1 MAGYDAARQRV
12 ILSFPSEE
20 VKYGFLDSLLP
31 VYAPE
36 IQAGNGKD
44 IFSLDDGLEAGG

>member
-20 VKYGFLDSLLP
+20 VKYGFINSLALFFRHQDNNSKGMP
-31 VYAPE
+31 
-36 IQAGNGKD
+36 
-44 IFSLDDGLEAGG
+44 GLMRLTAEK